1 MEMDELM
8 TYAGDVTCRY
18 TWEILG
24 SRQAAA
30 LVDVRTTRE
39 WETIGRPDLEAVGK
53 NPVFVEWQMFP
64 DMRLNPAFAETVDAA
79 LKEAG
84 LSKDDPVFFLC
95 RSGARSQGAASAM
108 TALGYTNSFN
118 VIDGFE
124 GSPDASGQRGKIG
137 GWQFEQLP
145 FKKE

>member
-1 MEMDELM
+1 MMDDAM
-8 TYAGDVTCRY
+8 SYAGDVTCQY

-24 SRQAAA
+24 SRDGAA

-39 WETIGRPDLEAVGK
+39 WETIGRPDLEPVGK
-53 NPVFVEWQMFP
+53 QALFVEWQMFP
-64 DMRLNPAFAETVDAA
+64 DMRPNPSFAETVDAA
-79 LKEAG
+79 LKGAG
-84 LSKDDPVFFLC
+84 ISKEDPVFFLC
-95 RSGARSQGAASAM
+95 RSGVRSQGAASAM
-108 TALGYTNSFN
+108 TALGYTNSYN

-124 GSPDASGQRGKIG
+124 GSPDAAGQRGKIG